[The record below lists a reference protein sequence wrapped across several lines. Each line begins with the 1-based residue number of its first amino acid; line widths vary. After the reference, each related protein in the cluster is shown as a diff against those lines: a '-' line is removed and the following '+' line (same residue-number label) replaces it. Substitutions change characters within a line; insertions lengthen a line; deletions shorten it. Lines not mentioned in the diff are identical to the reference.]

1 MSRTARLAMIDR
13 RHGALPV
20 VRQCELLGVARSS
33 VYYEP
38 VPAHPADLDL
48 MRRIDEQYLRTPF
61 YGSRRMTAW
70 LRRAGHGVGRKR
82 VRRLMGLMGI
92 EAIYQK
98 PNTSRKH
105 PENKI
110 YPYLL
115 RDLTIDRVNQVW
127 CSDITYIPMAK
138 GFLYLVAVMD
148 WASRR
153 VLAWR
158 LSNTLD
164 AEFCVDALEEA
175 LVRHG
180 RPEIF
185 NTDQGSQFTSAAFT
199 GLLVEHGV
207 AISMDGKGRFLDN
220 ILIERLWRSLKYEEV
235 FIKAY
240 ATVAEARAGI
250 GGYLSTTMSAP
261 IRRWATERRARSSR
275 LARPC
280 GYVDDRLRRTAAL
293 PPCFPWTLMP
303 RQASGETRGNAH
315 LRPHTHRAN
324 NPQGQQQ
331 TEIDSYRE
339 GRMIISPQL
348 LHA

>member
-13 RHGALPV
+13 RHGALSV
-20 VRQCELLGVARSS
+20 ARQCELLGRSS

-38 VPAHPADLDL
+38 VPADPADLDL

-70 LRRAGHGVGRKR
+70 LRRAGHEVGRKR
-82 VRRLMGLMGI
+82 VRRLRGLMGI

-110 YPYLL
+110 HPYLL

-153 VLAWR
+153 VLSWR
-158 LSNTLD
+158 LSNTMD

-175 LVRHG
+175 LDRHG

-185 NTDQGSQFTSAAFT
+185 NTDHGSQFTSAAFT
-199 GLLVEHGV
+199 GLLAEHGV
-207 AISMDGKGRFLDN
+207 AISGKGRFLDN
-220 ILIERLWRSLKYEEV
+220 IFIERLWRSLKYEEV
-235 FIKAY
+235 VCCERF
-240 ATVAEARAGI
+240 V
-250 GGYLSTTMSAP
+250 SA
-261 IRRWATERRARSSR
+261 
-275 LARPC
+275 
-280 GYVDDRLRRTAAL
+280 
-293 PPCFPWTLMP
+293 
-303 RQASGETRGNAH
+303 
-315 LRPHTHRAN
+315 
-324 NPQGQQQ
+324 
-331 TEIDSYRE
+331 
-339 GRMIISPQL
+339 
-348 LHA
+348 

>member
-1 MSRTARLAMIDR
+1 MSRPARLAMIDR

-38 VPAHPADLDL
+38 VPADPADLDL

-70 LRRAGHGVGRKR
+70 LRREGHEVGRKR
-82 VRRLMGLMGI
+82 VRRLMGLMGL

-158 LSNTLD
+158 LSNTMD
-164 AEFCVDALEEA
+164 AEFCVDALE
-175 LVRHG
+175 G
-180 RPEIF
+180 
-185 NTDQGSQFTSAAFT
+185 
-199 GLLVEHGV
+199 
-207 AISMDGKGRFLDN
+207 
-220 ILIERLWRSLKYEEV
+220 
-235 FIKAY
+235 
-240 ATVAEARAGI
+240 
-250 GGYLSTTMSAP
+250 
-261 IRRWATERRARSSR
+261 
-275 LARPC
+275 
-280 GYVDDRLRRTAAL
+280 
-293 PPCFPWTLMP
+293 
-303 RQASGETRGNAH
+303 
-315 LRPHTHRAN
+315 
-324 NPQGQQQ
+324 
-331 TEIDSYRE
+331 
-339 GRMIISPQL
+339 
-348 LHA
+348 

>member
-1 MSRTARLAMIDR
+1 
-13 RHGALPV
+13 
-20 VRQCELLGVARSS
+20 
-33 VYYEP
+33 
-38 VPAHPADLDL
+38 
-48 MRRIDEQYLRTPF
+48 
-61 YGSRRMTAW
+61 
-70 LRRAGHGVGRKR
+70 
-82 VRRLMGLMGI
+82 
-92 EAIYQK
+92 
-98 PNTSRKH
+98 
-105 PENKI
+105 
-110 YPYLL
+110 
-115 RDLTIDRVNQVW
+115 
-127 CSDITYIPMAK
+127 
-138 GFLYLVAVMD
+138 MD

-220 ILIERLWRSLKYEEV
+220 IFIERLWRSLKLRKYSSRPTPRSPRR
-235 FIKAY
+235 APGS
-240 ATVAEARAGI
+240 VAI
-250 GGYLSTTMSAP
+250 SPCTTMSGP

-293 PPCFPWTLMP
+293 PPCFPQAPMP
-303 RQASGETRGNAH
+303 KHRGARGNAH
-315 LRPHTHRAN
+315 LRPH
-324 NPQGQQQ
+324 PQGQQQ
-331 TEIDSYRE
+331 TEINSYRE
-339 GRMIISPQL
+339 GRMIISPQP

>member
-33 VYYEP
+33 LYYEP

-70 LRRAGHGVGRKR
+70 LRRAGHEVGRKR

-98 PNTSRKH
+98 PNTSWKH

-153 VLAWR
+153 VLSWR
-158 LSNTLD
+158 LSNTMD

-185 NTDQGSQFTSAAFT
+185 NTDQGSQFTIHRPACGARRRHQ
-199 GLLVEHGV
+199 HGRQGPV
-207 AISMDGKGRFLDN
+207 
-220 ILIERLWRSLKYEEV
+220 
-235 FIKAY
+235 
-240 ATVAEARAGI
+240 
-250 GGYLSTTMSAP
+250 
-261 IRRWATERRARSSR
+261 
-275 LARPC
+275 
-280 GYVDDRLRRTAAL
+280 
-293 PPCFPWTLMP
+293 P
-303 RQASGETRGNAH
+303 RQH
-315 LRPHTHRAN
+315 LHRAAVAQ
-324 NPQGQQQ
+324 PQVRGGLHQGL
-331 TEIDSYRE
+331 RH
-339 GRMIISPQL
+339 GRRGARRDRWLSHLVQR
-348 LHA
+348 